1 MKNINLEKYKNHP
14 KLSTSINERINEVME
29 EEEAYAAD
37 ELVEL
42 AECILSELAAVGF
55 ATYLLQPKQKEVFND
70 YLIQLFSSRNNAYNA
85 GPLYRWSANMIKDA
99 KDEISKKIYSLFWE
113 EKDGK
118 NTLREKINQL
128 SELRN
133 EVMHGFFV
141 LPPERNQK
149 EATTIAEI
157 LEELVS
163 IDVFSIVQEANYHF
177 LKSENNII
185 SFEGNWE
192 IQDKQWEQLNDTHS
206 FGNLSNKIREQLSNK
221 FEEEQDKL
229 LAKSTSQKN
238 INTKTLDFINN
249 RTQGAVANWYR
260 PNENYDED
268 YSRLVNHFKNDEKS
282 ICVYHNIEKTGIS
295 HTGNFLINRMVN
307 KLSLLHPNEKTSK
320 NNKKALTQLIKK
332 TDKKV
337 VVILNNIHQSLFH
350 SDHVIKL
357 ADFLFN
363 NNIIIVTFGI
373 CHPWMNQFFN
383 MKISSEKE
391 AYIPS
396 NEEWTEVFTNY
407 LRYKGPNLDLEEE
420 KEDYKKLKEIIN
432 LFTKEMKS
440 NKIIIAR
447 RFADEHKLPIEF
459 VHEVFDMFY
468 PYFNYDI
475 KDFEMDKIDP
485 LYDFPEELTES
496 SRVLFSIG
504 RRDTKLEYQHKT
516 LSL

>member
-1 MKNINLEKYKNHP
+1 MNNIILEKYKNHP
-14 KLSTSINERINEVME
+14 KLSSSINERINEVLE

-42 AECILSELAAVGF
+42 SECILSELAAIGF
-55 ATYLLQPKQKEVFND
+55 ATYLLQAKQKEVYND
-70 YLIQLFSSRNNAYNA
+70 FLIQLFSSRNNAYNA
-85 GPLYRWSANMIKDA
+85 GPLYRWSANMIKDTE
-99 KDEISKKIYSLFWE
+99 DDISKKIQSLFWE

-118 NTLREKINQL
+118 SVLREKINEL

-149 EATTIAEI
+149 EAANIAEI

-163 IDVFSIVQEANYHF
+163 IDIFNVIEKAKYHF
-177 LKSENNII
+177 LKAEKNLI

-192 IQDKQWEQLNDTHS
+192 IQDKQWELLNNTHS
-206 FGNLSNKIREQLSNK
+206 FAILSNKIREQLSDQ

-229 LAKSTSQKN
+229 LAKSTSQKS
-238 INTKTLDFINN
+238 ITTKTLDFINN

-260 PNENYDED
+260 PNENYDEE
-268 YSRLVNHFKNDEKS
+268 YSSLVNQLKNDDKS
-282 ICVYHNIEKTGIS
+282 ICVYHSIEKTGIS
-295 HTGNFLINRMVN
+295 HTGEFLINRIVN
-307 KLSLLHPNEKTSK
+307 KLSSLHPGEKTSK

-332 TDKKV
+332 TEKKV
-337 VVILNNIHQSLFH
+337 IVALNNIHQSLFH

-363 NNIIIVTFGI
+363 NNIMLVTFGI

-391 AYIPS
+391 SHIPS
-396 NEEWTEVFTNY
+396 NEEWAEVFTNY

-420 KEDYKKLKEIIN
+420 KGDYKKLEEIVNLFLKEIYN
-432 LFTKEMKS
+432 

-459 VHEVFDMFY
+459 VHEVFDMF
-468 PYFNYDI
+468 
-475 KDFEMDKIDP
+475 
-485 LYDFPEELTES
+485 
-496 SRVLFSIG
+496 
-504 RRDTKLEYQHKT
+504 
-516 LSL
+516 